1 MQRKKV
7 IFSNIR
13 INGMKL
19 FFISFD
25 RAFQALSIAIFHSIK
40 STHSRRKKFD
50 IGYKMRPNRLVLGD
64 FHHYT
69 FVYGQ
74 NEYHIRNQH
83 QKLTQKI
90 CFFLTKKFCQN
101 YARIPPQ
108 AFQIWFRLWLCQHPI
123 LMKGFFVRKK
133 HIFWVSFWCWLRIW
147 YSFWP

>member
-1 MQRKKV
+1 MERKKV

-25 RAFQALSIAIFHSIK
+25 RAFQALSIAIFHSFK

-50 IGYKMRPNRLVLGD
+50 IGYKMRPNWLVLGD

-83 QKLTQKI
+83 QKLTQKTS
-90 CFFLTKKFCQN
+90 FFLTKKTFHQN
-101 YARIPPQ
+101 RMLTEPQ
-108 AFQIWFRLWLCQHPI
+108 AKSYLKSLRGYTGVI
-123 LMKGFFVRKK
+123 LTELF
-133 HIFWVSFWCWLRIW
+133 C
-147 YSFWP
+147 